1 MSSADVTVPFR
12 SWDAERAAGWIRV
25 PGQDDHKYT
34 RGVLGVVSGS
44 RRYPGAAVL
53 GVEAALH
60 VGLGMVRYLGPRAVG
75 AAVLARR
82 PEAVTSA
89 GRVQAWLL
97 GSGQDP
103 ADRGKA
109 TAERLDAAVADG
121 RPLVIDAGALD
132 LLPRASAPVVITPH
146 HGELSALLGSRGVD
160 APRAAI
166 DADPDGWARFAAR
179 ELGVAVLLK
188 GPTTWAAAPGGEL
201 LRIAGGPAWLGTA
214 GAGDA
219 LAGVLGALLAAHGDR
234 VLDEPQVLA
243 PIAATASWLHGRA
256 ATLASEAGG
265 GGPFTILGL
274 IERLPTAVGEL
285 ATRRAG

>member
-12 SWDAERAAGWIRV
+12 SWSAERAAAWIRV
-25 PGQDDHKYT
+25 PARDDHKYT

-60 VGLGMVRYLGPRAVG
+60 TGLGMVRYLGPRAVG
-75 AAVLARR
+75 DAVLARR
-82 PEAVTSA
+82 PEAVTSG

-109 TAERLDAAVADG
+109 TAARLDAAIADG

-146 HGELSALLGSRGVD
+146 HGELSALLGNRGID
-160 APRAAI
+160 APREAI
-166 DADPDGWARFAAR
+166 DADADGWARAAAR

-188 GPTTWAAAPGGEL
+188 GPVTWAAAPGGEL

-219 LAGVLGALLAAHGDR
+219 LAGVLGALLAGHADR
-234 VLDEPQVLA
+234 VLDDPTALA
-243 PIAATASWLHGRA
+243 PIAATASWLHTRA
-256 ATLASEAGG
+256 AELASAGNG
-265 GGPFTILGL
+265 GGPFTILSL
-274 IERLPTAVGEL
+274 IDRLPHAVGEL
-285 ATRRAG
+285 AALQR